1 MRGIKI
7 AGVGSYLP
15 ARVVTNDEMAPR
27 IDSSSEWIVSHT
39 GIESRHVAAPEETPS
54 SMGAEAARRA
64 LAAAGVEPDDV
75 GLIILATTTPDY
87 VTYPSTSCLV
97 QAQTGCRHAA
107 AFDLG
112 AACSGFVYGLEM
124 AKSYL
129 LCHPEKKV
137 LVVGTEMLSRHT
149 DWSDRSLAMLFGDG
163 AGAAVLAV
171 TDDAPE
177 GRLSETILGADGT
190 GSEFIR
196 REGGARQA
204 LCADPVKETVPTMK
218 APYIAM
224 DGHAVFT
231 FAVRKLDVVLRAL
244 CERAKVEPS
253 SLDCIYAHQANLRII
268 DAVARRMK
276 LPLEKFYLNLQTV
289 GNTSSASIPLCLD
302 RALREGTLKDGQ
314 NIALAGFG
322 AGLTWAG
329 MLMTWPYL

>member
-1 MRGIKI
+1 MKAVKI
-7 AGVGSYLP
+7 VGVGSYLP
-15 ARVVTNDEMAPR
+15 SRVVTNDEMAPR
-27 IDSSSEWIVSHT
+27 IDSTSEWIVSHT
-39 GIESRHVAAPEETPS
+39 GIESRHIAATDETPS
-54 SMGAEAARRA
+54 SMGAEAVRRA
-64 LAAAGVEPDDV
+64 LAAAGVEPDDI
-75 GLIILATTTPDY
+75 GLIVLATTTPDY

-97 QAQTGCRHAA
+97 QALTGCRHAA
-107 AFDLG
+107 AFDLS

-124 AKSYL
+124 AKGYL
-129 LCHPEKKV
+129 LCHPEKKAI
-137 LVVGTEMLSRHT
+137 VVGTEMLSRHV

-163 AGAAVLAV
+163 AGAVVLAV

-177 GRLSETILGADGT
+177 GRLSEVVLGADGT
-190 GSEFIR
+190 GADFIR
-196 REGGARQA
+196 HEGGSRQP
-204 LCADPVKETVPTMK
+204 LCPDPIKETVLTIP
-218 APYIAM
+218 APYISM

-244 CERAKVEPS
+244 CTRAGVEPS

-302 RALREGTLKDGQ
+302 RAIREGTLKDGQ
-314 NIALAGFG
+314 NVALAGFG